1 VCSES
6 HVNNHPGLDR
16 VALLCVL
23 HWRRGIERLHAF
35 TAPAFTHSDC
45 LYSALRNLR
54 ALPWL
59 LAGTFLCQSA
69 TAGDLQDCAK
79 PVAIIT
85 SVQGQVE
92 TLVDPQSAWTPA
104 QLDQRLCGSGQVRT
118 GAYSRAQIRLI
129 QETDSRPDGT
139 LLQLDERTTLALPNP
154 DQPWWI
160 ELLEGVTHVL
170 SRTPKD
176 FTIRT
181 RFANARVEGTEFLVH
196 TDAHRTEVSVF
207 EGRVN
212 VANDFGALPVTRGE
226 SAVAEAG
233 QAPRREI
240 RLRPRDAVQWALYY
254 PPLID
259 LRPGRYAPLLQPA
272 LTHYRNGR
280 IAEAI
285 AALDSIDVARR
296 DNDYYGVRA
305 GMQLGVGRVELARAD
320 LAKMSSATSDAT
332 ALALQSVIALTTSD
346 RDAALRFAHQS
357 VTVEPRS
364 PVAHIALS
372 YAEQAGFDLDA
383 ALAAARKATDLD
395 AENPLAWARVAE
407 LELAQG
413 NRARARV
420 AAARATK
427 LDPDLARTHTVSG
440 FAALGR
446 SNAAARSEFERARAL
461 DPADPLP
468 RLGLGLTK
476 IRGGDLAA
484 GRQDIEDAAN
494 IDPDNAAV
502 RSYLGKAYYEE
513 RRDAVA
519 ATEFA
524 NARALDP
531 LDPTP
536 WFYDAIRKQGANRP
550 VEALHDLER
559 AVALN
564 DNRAVYRSRLALDS
578 DLAARN
584 VTQGQIYRD
593 LGFERLGLLLGWRSL
608 GEDATDY
615 SAHRL
620 LADSYRSTVRNDIGR
635 VSELLQAQLFQP
647 INMVPVQPDAL
658 DDTAIG
664 ASLRRDSQAMTS
676 DYQSLI
682 QRDGLNLYLGG
693 AAGSQQR
700 LRDEVI
706 HTGLWDTLSYSVGQ
720 SHFETDGFR
729 DDSDLSLDA
738 YNAFVQWQPLPLI
751 GLQAEY
757 RHRESDQGNL
767 IQTADDAVVEFFRGS
782 RGETTLDS
790 FRVGARLSPA
800 PHSSLIGS
808 LILLDGER
816 INSFPATEFSEATE
830 DVFDSKGYLAEGRYD
845 FRVSGLQLVAGGG
858 QYSVDTS
865 VVTNPCL
872 FEVCDPFGSNERHG
886 NGYLYSTVNW
896 PRRLSWTLGASLD
909 DYQSELGVKAHKIN
923 PKFGAVLELTPATS
937 IRMAYFETL
946 RRALITNQTIE
957 PTVVAGF
964 SQFFDDPTATESSR
978 RGIGIDHRFGEPF
991 RGGLEFSSR
1000 LLRVPTFGLDEVSK
1014 WREYETLAYL
1024 AWTPTPRWSL
1034 YAEYRREI
1042 FDPDPLGPPAT
1053 DVRFA
1058 PVTISHFR
1066 PNGVFFSVRGQ
1077 YVTQTL
1083 EPQDVESTNDD
1094 GFFVDLGVGYRM
1106 QNRRAVVE
1114 LLMENL
1120 FDDQI
1125 RYEGSANRGRGD
1137 LFGVP
1142 QSLPFSPGRA
1152 ALLVVRLSL

>member
-1 VCSES
+1 MCSEPRVK
-6 HVNNHPGLDR
+6 HHPGFHS

-23 HWRRGIERLHAF
+23 LWRHGIERLHAF
-35 TAPAFTHSDC
+35 AAPAFTHSDC
-45 LYSALRNLR
+45 LYSASRSLR

-92 TLVDPQSAWTPA
+92 TLVDLQAAWTPA
-104 QLDQRLCGSGQVRT
+104 RLDQRLCGSGQVRT

-212 VANDFGALPVTRGE
+212 VANEFGALPVTRGE

-259 LRPGRYAPLLQPA
+259 LRTGRYASVLQPA
-272 LTHYRNGR
+272 FTHYRNGR

-320 LAKMSSATSDAT
+320 LAKMSSANSDAT

-357 VTVEPRS
+357 VAVEPRS

-372 YAEQAGFDLDA
+372 YAEQARFDLDA
-383 ALAAARKATDLD
+383 ALTAARKATDLD
-395 AENPLAWARVAE
+395 ADNALAWARLAE

-420 AAARATK
+420 AAARASR
-427 LDPDLARTHTVSG
+427 LDPDLARTHTVAG

-468 RLGLGLTK
+468 RLGLGLAK

-484 GRQDIEDAAN
+484 GRQDIEDAAS
-494 IDPDNAAV
+494 IDPDNAVV

-513 RRDAVA
+513 NRDEVA
-519 ATEFA
+519 ASEFA
-524 NARALDP
+524 NATDLDP

-536 WFYDAIRKQGANRP
+536 LFYDAIRKQSANRP
-550 VEALHDLER
+550 VEALQDLEQ
-559 AVALN
+559 AIALN
-564 DNRAVYRSRLALDS
+564 DNRAVYRSRLSLDS

-584 VTQGQIYRD
+584 VTQGQVYRD
-593 LGFERLGLLLGWRSL
+593 LGFERLGLVQGWRSL
-608 GEDATDY
+608 AFDPTDY

-620 LADSYRSTVRNDIGR
+620 LADSYRSSIGNDIGR
-635 VSELLQAQLFQP
+635 LSELLQAQLFQP
-647 INMVPVQPDAL
+647 LNMVPVQPDAVEES
-658 DDTAIG
+658 AIG
-664 ASLRRDSQAMTS
+664 PGLRRDSAASTS
-676 DYQSLI
+676 DFSSLV
-682 QRDGLNLYLGG
+682 QRNGLNLQLAA
-693 AAGSQQR
+693 AAGSQDR
-700 LRDEVI
+700 RSDEVI
-706 HTGLWDTLSYSVGQ
+706 HTGLWNNFSYSLGQ
-720 SHFETDGFR
+720 AHYETEGFR
-729 DDSDLSLDA
+729 QNNDLTLDS
-738 YNAFVQWQPLPLI
+738 YNAFLQWQPVSML

-757 RHRESDQGNL
+757 RHREAEYGYLFQTDDQSFIDFFSDLRN
-767 IQTADDAVVEFFRGS
+767 ES
-782 RGETTLDS
+782 RLDS
-790 FRVGARLSPA
+790 LRIGGRIA
-800 PHSSLIGS
+800 PFSHSTLIGS
-808 LILLDGER
+808 VSFVDGR
-816 INSFPATEFSEATE
+816 TTNSQPDIET
-830 DVFDSKGYLAEGRYD
+830 VFDSDGYLAEGRYD
-845 FRVSGLQLVAGGG
+845 FRGRSLQVVAGGG
-858 QYSVDTS
+858 YYDIGTTTGFS
-865 VVTNPCL
+865 PCL
-872 FEVCDPFGSNERHG
+872 EDPCEFESDERQS
-886 NGYLYSTVNW
+886 NGYLYSTMHWPVNVA
-896 PRRLSWTLGASLD
+896 WTLGVSAD
-909 DYQSELGVKAHKIN
+909 DYRADSDQVEVTKVSPKAGVIWTVW
-923 PKFGAVLELTPATS
+923 PGTDV
-937 IRMAYFETL
+937 RMAYLETL
-946 RRALITNQTIE
+946 RRSLIANQTIE
-957 PTVVAGF
+957 PTLVAGF
-964 SQFFDDPTATESSR
+964 DQFFDDPTATASIR
-978 RGIGIDHRFGEPF
+978 RAIGVDHRFSSQL
-991 RGGLEFSSR
+991 RGGLEMSSR
-1000 LLRVPTFGLDEVSK
+1000 LLRVPVFGAGGLGPDMLK
-1014 WREYETLAYL
+1014 WFEYDSLAYL
-1024 AWTPTPRWSL
+1024 AWTPAPSWAV
-1034 YAEYRREI
+1034 YAEYKREM
-1042 FDPDPLGPPAT
+1042 FDSDPFGPIAT
-1053 DVRFA
+1053 DTRLV
-1058 PVTISHFR
+1058 PVTVSFFS
-1066 PNGVFFSVRGQ
+1066 PNGFFASVRGQ
-1077 YVTQTL
+1077 YITQT
-1083 EPQDVESTNDD
+1083 VEAEGLDSRNDD
-1094 GFFVDLGVGYRM
+1094 GVIVDVSVGYRLHA
-1106 QNRRAVVE
+1106 RRGVIE
-1114 LLMENL
+1114 LHFENFL
-1120 FDDQI
+1120 DDDVQF
-1125 RYEGSANRGRGD
+1125 EGGGNRGRTD
-1137 LFGVP
+1137 QLGVP
-1142 QSLPFSPGRA
+1142 LSYPFSRA
-1152 ALLVVRLSL
+1152 SAVLAVVRISL